1 MSKSFDRTSKVAHRR
16 IQRQMA
22 QNTERINRLLKK
34 YAKIGQGFTDFFGLF
49 SGLFSGRSDYFSS
62 RIPEKKR
69 IHMIGLTMKKNDQKR
84 SKRKLLVS
92 KF

>member
-34 YAKIGQGFTDFFGLF
+34 YAKIGQGFTDDLD
-49 SGLFSGRSDYFSS
+49 RSMAYHLESL
-62 RIPEKKR
+62 KR
-69 IHMIGLTMKKNDQKR
+69 NASI
-84 SKRKLLVS
+84 
-92 KF
+92 

>member
-34 YAKIGQGFTDFFGLF
+34 YAKIGQGFMDGLDCVGA
-49 SGLFSGRSDYFSS
+49 SRLDYLSY

-69 IHMIGLTMKKNDQKR
+69 IHMIGLIMKKNDQRR

>member
-34 YAKIGQGFTDFFGLF
+34 YAKIGQGFTDDLD
-49 SGLFSGRSDYFSS
+49 RSMAS
-62 RIPEKKR
+62 R
-69 IHMIGLTMKKNDQKR
+69 
-84 SKRKLLVS
+84 
-92 KF
+92 

>member
-34 YAKIGQGFTDFFGLF
+34 YAKIGQGFMDNLDC
-49 SGLFSGRSDYFSS
+49 SGASRSDCLSS

-69 IHMIGLTMKKNDQKR
+69 THMIGLTMKKNDQKR

>member
-34 YAKIGQGFTDFFGLF
+34 YAKIGQGFMDDLDY
-49 SGLFSGRSDYFSS
+49 SGAPNWIAYHLESL
-62 RIPEKKR
+62 KR
-69 IHMIGLTMKKNDQKR
+69 NASI
-84 SKRKLLVS
+84 
-92 KF
+92 

>member
-34 YAKIGQGFTDFFGLF
+34 YAKIGQGFTDDL
-49 SGLFSGRSDYFSS
+49 DPTMAS
-62 RIPEKKR
+62 R
-69 IHMIGLTMKKNDQKR
+69 
-84 SKRKLLVS
+84 
-92 KF
+92 

>member
-34 YAKIGQGFTDFFGLF
+34 YAKIGQGFTDNL
-49 SGLFSGRSDYFSS
+49 DYSWADQIIS
-62 RIPEKKR
+62 HLESLKR
-69 IHMIGLTMKKNDQKR
+69 NASI
-84 SKRKLLVS
+84 
-92 KF
+92 

>member
-34 YAKIGQGFTDFFGLF
+34 YAKIGQGFTDNLDR
-49 SGLFSGRSDYFSS
+49 SMASRSDRSSS

-69 IHMIGLTMKKNDQKR
+69 IHMIGLIMKKNDQKR
-84 SKRKLLVS
+84 SKKKLLVS

>member
-34 YAKIGQGFTDFFGLF
+34 YAKIGQVFTDDLDGSMASPYHLE
-49 SGLFSGRSDYFSS
+49 SL
-62 RIPEKKR
+62 KR
-69 IHMIGLTMKKNDQKR
+69 NASI
-84 SKRKLLVS
+84 
-92 KF
+92 

>member
-34 YAKIGQGFTDFFGLF
+34 YAKIGHGFTD
-49 SGLFSGRSDYFSS
+49 RSELRLENGHKYNLESM
-62 RIPEKKR
+62 KR
-69 IHMIGLTMKKNDQKR
+69 NTSLRLG
-84 SKRKLLVS
+84 
-92 KF
+92 

>member
-34 YAKIGQGFTDFFGLF
+34 YAKIGQGFMDDFDS
-49 SGLFSGRSDYFSS
+49 SGTSRLDCLTS